1 MDDLVTL
8 LVAAGVLLE
17 TPGPAGTVLSPV
29 RPVPRPGD
37 VFPRDDTERQALAD
51 LERRHTH
58 GRGTAAVIGL
68 FTPCGVRLTEITTS
82 QGRLARAIGQDTEH
96 ARQGV
101 LQLIEDG
108 DLTTLAGH
116 NVFRL

>member
-37 VFPRDDTERQALAD
+37 VFPLDDTEWQALAD
-51 LERRHTH
+51 LERRHTP

-68 FTPCGVRLTEITTS
+68 FTPRGVRLTEITTS

-96 ARQGV
+96 ARQCV
-101 LQLIEDG
+101 L
-108 DLTTLAGH
+108 
-116 NVFRL
+116 